1 MLYSRFSLV
10 IYLIHITVYI
20 NIFFQ
25 CNEHSRVESQ
35 KKSINKAKRE
45 IDVLPEKGKTEEKT
59 KTVKQVNTVLTSFS
73 SSLSVIF
80 ESLGNCSGLL
90 CLVSE
95 RQQL

>member
-25 CNEHSRVESQ
+25 CQEHSRVGSQ

-59 KTVKQVNTVLTSFS
+59 KTVKQVNTVL
-73 SSLSVIF
+73 IF
-80 ESLGNCSGLL
+80 LL
-90 CLVSE
+90 FLICNF
-95 RQQL
+95 